1 MFQYLNNPLSALLLR
16 RSLLNRKIGHFF
28 FWHLRSELHLPSVL
42 VRFGTLLEAFC
53 RGLGP
58 YLKKLIKQT
67 EALDKLTKLTDS
79 LKDRFEAAPGKE
91 RMKFMSD
98 REIVFRSLTFAEPAM
113 VFIFDE
119 FLDDDELGVR
129 NVPDGLSELS

>member
-1 MFQYLNNPLSALLLR
+1 M
-16 RSLLNRKIGHFF
+16 
-28 FWHLRSELHLPSVL
+28 
-42 VRFGTLLEAFC
+42 TLLS
-53 RGLGP
+53 R
-58 YLKKLIKQT
+58 
-67 EALDKLTKLTDS
+67 
-79 LKDRFEAAPGKE
+79 
-91 RMKFMSD
+91 